1 MAVDNTNLV
10 YLLDPAFQIE
20 NLNGKPLVG
29 GHLEVYLAGTN
40 TKYITAQ
47 DWDGTE
53 NPFEIPLSMDGR
65 AIVLVEADNAYDLY
79 VYDSFNNQIFSR
91 PNIRP
96 TKGDGLSEVFH
107 DWSLKGKGTKA
118 SPLGVKRYKNL
129 AVDETLTAYEGTVKG
144 KNSLIIG
151 INQPWL
157 SANLAL
163 NEGGFVTNQYFS
175 SYSALVE
182 SNLSNKVDTSDLT
195 GYMTTGTLYDTFLTK
210 STFNSEISSYYQRT
224 ETSSKDEL
232 SNAFGQIIRDNN
244 GSLAYASVP
253 NSTTSFSS
261 IGFHKQIYSPSSCL
275 LVGADNQ
282 GVSSWLGYTMPDS
295 WTNVKNELG
304 NPEERIFY
312 HSLLN
317 DSSNTNRATGI
328 ELPTNSAGAKPKEV
342 YGSVRVGISQ
352 GNKFSIVAASSL
364 YHTYTSGG
372 EEVID
377 EHKVDIVQP
386 SLSFNFRNVVPNTE
400 NTYNF
405 AFTGNNLHSVCIKD
419 GSSAI
424 NVSATNWAIHCKW

>member
-53 NPFEIPLSMDGR
+53 NPFEIPLSLDGR

-129 AVDETLTAYEGTVKG
+129 AVDGTLTAYEGTVKG
-144 KNSLIIG
+144 KNSLILG

-157 SANLAL
+157 SANLGL
-163 NEGGFVTNQYFS
+163 DEGGFVTNQYFS
-175 SYSALVE
+175 SYSASVE
-182 SNLSNKVDTSDLT
+182 NDLSNKVNTSDLT
-195 GYMTTGTLYDTFLTK
+195 GYMTTGTLYDTFLTN

-253 NSTTSFSS
+253 GSTTSFSS

-275 LVGADNQ
+275 LVGTDNQ

-304 NPEERIFY
+304 NPKEQIFL
-312 HSLLN
+312 HSLYN
-317 DSSNTNRATGI
+317 DSSNTFRATGI
-328 ELPTNSAGAKPKEV
+328 ELPVDEENRKPKEV
-342 YGSVRVGISQ
+342 YGSVRVGISL
-352 GNKFSIVAASSL
+352 GDSFSIVPASSM
-364 YHTYTSGG
+364 YNTMTSGG
-372 EEVID
+372 QEIID
-377 EHKVDIVQP
+377 EWHVDSIYP
-386 SLSFNFRNVVPNTE
+386 SQNANFRNIVPYTE
-400 NTYNF
+400 QTYNF
-405 AFTGNNLHSVCIKD
+405 AFTGNNLGFICIKD
-419 GSSAI
+419 GSSAT
-424 NVSATNWAIHCKW
+424 NVSATNWTVHCKW